1 MKHLLSSITLLLLS
15 TLAFGS
21 DNNSENLTVPHTF
34 NSGETISSSKM
45 NENFELIKNKLNQL
59 LQTLKLVQNGKMNID
74 QPGEYTVNFV
84 NQFDSNPIITVSTNE
99 HGWCGVKEVNTSSF
113 KASIWEMKYSCS
125 YSAGRTRRGAQ
136 AVGRCSC
143 TIQLFDYDR
152 FATEHRSGLVS
163 MST

>member
-1 MKHLLSSITLLLLS
+1 MRKILGLILMVGVFGMS
-15 TLAFGS
+15 TFAS
-21 DNNSENLTVPHTF
+21 DNISIPNTF
-34 NSGETISSSKM
+34 SSGSTISSSKM

-113 KASIWEMKYSCS
+113 KIKCYYIKE
-125 YSAGRTRRGAQ
+125 SAGTGF
-136 AVGRCSC
+136 VLEPNNNPYGNS
-143 TIQLFDYDR
+143 INIYWS
-152 FATEHRSGLVS
+152 ATEE
-163 MST
+163 